1 MSTFPYRRLGDLI
14 EDVSERNRSL
24 QCTDVYSVTN
34 SQGFIPS
41 EDYFNKKVFSKDLS
55 NYKLV
60 RQGMFAY
67 NPSRINVGS
76 IAWLKDMSCVAVSP
90 LYVVFRIKEADILPS
105 WVEYFLRSNVGRAQ
119 IRGLTSGSVR
129 DSLKYS
135 ALERIELPIAP
146 IEVQRDIVANLSALE
161 QSIKTCETLLEKMN
175 ELIKSQFVEMFGDPV
190 TNPKGWETVKI
201 ADALII
207 EPQNGLYKPQSDYV
221 HDKSGIPI
229 LRIDGFYEGKVSNW
243 LVLKRLK
250 CTKEEIQKYL
260 LHEGD
265 IVINRVNS
273 IEHLGKCAH
282 ISNLHEPTVYESNMM
297 RMHFDPTRFNPVYI
311 TRLLCTQYIYNQ
323 IINHSKK
330 AVNQASINQK
340 DVMDF
345 NIYHPPLAL
354 QNEFAAF
361 VEQADKSKLVLRQ
374 LLEKQKTLKAA
385 LMQEYFF

>member
-1 MSTFPYRRLGDLI
+1 
-14 EDVSERNRSL
+14 
-24 QCTDVYSVTN
+24 
-34 SQGFIPS
+34 
-41 EDYFNKKVFSKDLS
+41 
-55 NYKLV
+55 
-60 RQGMFAY
+60 
-67 NPSRINVGS
+67 
-76 IAWLKDMSCVAVSP
+76 
-90 LYVVFRIKEADILPS
+90 
-105 WVEYFLRSNVGRAQ
+105 
-119 IRGLTSGSVR
+119 
-129 DSLKYS
+129 
-135 ALERIELPIAP
+135 
-146 IEVQRDIVANLSALE
+146 
-161 QSIKTCETLLEKMN
+161 
-175 ELIKSQFVEMFGDPV
+175 MFGDPV
-190 TNPKGWETVKI
+190 TNPMGWKTLKI
-201 ADALII
+201 ADTLIV

-345 NIYHPPLAL
+345 NIYHPPLSL
-354 QNEFAAF
+354 QNKFAAF
-361 VEQADKSKLVLRQ
+361 VEQVDKSKFVVQNLAKIL
-374 LLEKQKTLKAA
+374 KTYHNKNHQHR
-385 LMQEYFF
+385 M